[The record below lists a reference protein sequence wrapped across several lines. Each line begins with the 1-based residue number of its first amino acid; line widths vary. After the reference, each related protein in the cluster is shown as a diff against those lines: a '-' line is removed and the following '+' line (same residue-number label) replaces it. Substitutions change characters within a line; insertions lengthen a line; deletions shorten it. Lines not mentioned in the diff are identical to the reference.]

1 MKRKDAID
9 TIMKSVS
16 RYDGIVS
23 STGLISRELFEYY
36 DSEQLFYM
44 PGSMGLASS
53 IGLGIAVNKPSKRIV
68 VIDGDASLLM
78 NLGSMATI
86 GYVAPKNLLHI
97 VLDNGAYASCSEE
110 PSVSETAKLDEIARI
125 VGYHTVYNVD
135 TEQKLEE
142 AIKSYDSGP
151 VFVLAKIELGG
162 RRDLARP
169 LELEKIKHRFIKF
182 LSEDL
187 YDI

>member
-86 GYVAPKNLLHI
+86 GYAKESST
-97 VLDNGAYASCSEE
+97 Y
-110 PSVSETAKLDEIARI
+110 SV
-125 VGYHTVYNVD
+125 G
-135 TEQKLEE
+135 
-142 AIKSYDSGP
+142 
-151 VFVLAKIELGG
+151 
-162 RRDLARP
+162 
-169 LELEKIKHRFIKF
+169 
-182 LSEDL
+182 
-187 YDI
+187 